1 MASPIVPTTGLG
13 SGLQITAIVE
23 GLVAAERAPKQTQI
37 NQQTATTK
45 ASLSGVS
52 QLTSALA
59 AFQKTLDTLSSSTP
73 AFQGFA
79 ATSSNEAMIKATAA
93 IRPSMVPMPLTSRT
107 WLLLQRSRQLRLVRR
122 NRVPFRVVL
131 WKSLKMAL
139 LKKS

>member
-13 SGLQITAIVE
+13 TGLQITAIVE

-79 ATSSNEAMIKATAA
+79 ATSSNEAMIKATASNTAVNGTYA
-93 IRPSMVPMPLTSRT
+93 INVTNLASASKVSTA
-107 WLLLQRSRQLRLVRR
+107 
-122 NRVPFRVVL
+122 
-131 WKSLKMAL
+131 AL
-139 LKKS
+139 SS